1 MRGSGASERSSHGAG
16 RGFIKPLAHS
26 CGSFRPGRV
35 SCRTMSDEVSAAI
48 RSLRAYRDRHVE
60 LGKLM
65 YESGPL
71 FPLDLLATAAMNR
84 SLNLTMAFCTLIEAR
99 NFLTAAPLI
108 RLQLDSC
115 PRLSA
120 AWLVDD
126 PHAFADKV
134 LYGERVDKMKDSDGH
149 LTAMIK
155 TVEPLY
161 GSRSARRT
169 HGRLDR

>member
-48 RSLRAYRDRHVE
+48 RSLRTYRDRHVE

-99 NFLTAAPLI
+99 NFLTAAPP
-108 RLQLDSC
+108 DST
-115 PRLSA
+115 S
-120 AWLVDD
+120 
-126 PHAFADKV
+126 
-134 LYGERVDKMKDSDGH
+134 
-149 LTAMIK
+149 T
-155 TVEPLY
+155 
-161 GSRSARRT
+161 
-169 HGRLDR
+169 